1 MKKVLCPNGVF
12 FSERQRLFLGVSVC
26 GSRWPSEKRRSVDFQ
41 RSIFFVLGGAIIL
54 TIFLSPMDHVVHPH
68 LPDFKYKTE
77 RW

>member
-12 FSERQRLFLGVSVC
+12 FFRAPASFFRSERLWQQVAIREKTQRC
-26 GSRWPSEKRRSVDFQ
+26 
-41 RSIFFVLGGAIIL
+41 IFFVLGEAIIL